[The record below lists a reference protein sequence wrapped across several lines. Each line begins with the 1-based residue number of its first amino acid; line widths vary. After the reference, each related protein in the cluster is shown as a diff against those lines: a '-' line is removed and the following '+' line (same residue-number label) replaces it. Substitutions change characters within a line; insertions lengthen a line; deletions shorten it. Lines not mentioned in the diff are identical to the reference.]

1 MKRLTLV
8 SDPLTFVGGIVI
20 TIHVPVSWIIT
31 AYAAYFGHSP
41 VQNAFEFVIVSLS
54 LLFIAFGMCII
65 IKYIPAWTSR
75 IVLDS
80 NGIQLRAGKNS
91 TAVIPYDNY
100 RFIRVAFYMHMGA
113 PRFFLV
119 ISDQHIPEEI
129 LYDVR
134 QLGNDASHVKIQL
147 TRRRIRK
154 LYSILPENKKKV
166 LDTIMGPAGYIDS
179 HNNPVVSAMSRKERM
194 EKQKRRKKSRR
205 KKR

>member
-8 SDPLTFVGGIVI
+8 SDPLTFVGGIVLMI
-20 TIHVPVSWIIT
+20 VFPVCWIIT
-31 AYAAYFGHSP
+31 AYAAYFSDYP
-41 VQNAFEFVIVSLS
+41 VQDAFEFVIVSLS
-54 LLFIAFGMCII
+54 LLYIAFVMCII

-80 NGIQLRAGKNS
+80 DGIQLRAGKKS
-91 TAVIPYDNY
+91 TAIIPYDNY
-100 RFIRVAFYMHMGA
+100 WFTRIAFYMHMGA

-166 LDTIMGPAGYIDS
+166 LDTIMGPAGHIDS